1 MMFVSLDL
9 ETTGFN
15 PKKDKIIEFGAI
27 KFDLSGNKETL
38 KFFVNPGIPLPQI
51 ITHITGITDKDLK
64 SAPKFEEKMDEIKNF
79 IGDLPII
86 GHNIKFDTG
95 FLRENGIEMNNV
107 EYDTLEMASIL
118 IPSLPSYSLEILSH
132 VLKLTHEEKHRALD
146 DSIAAME
153 LFLKLTETFQNLS
166 EKLIEKIKNLVKK
179 SEWPLQKFLL
189 ELNPKKSEQKGVK
202 QIAPTQKESYKNMKL
217 AQEIINEPGNCLI
230 ELNPPYENLVEEL
243 LSITDKNTHICV
255 PANLNVEKLDAF
267 KNYISK
273 EKVEK
278 FCERK
283 AFQNYEITALL
294 KILVWLENTKTGLIK
309 EISLFREE
317 KDILLHVTADKDF
330 IEIPNDKAIIC
341 SHEYLIEEKPKI
353 ENLILIDFEK
363 FTKNLH
369 YNLSSYL
376 SLNMLTS
383 CLNNLKFLYP
393 NNQTVQSLISKM
405 TILFG
410 LIGMIFEKYENQ
422 SRYSQKNFIDQG
434 SLSTKEWT
442 DIKSTITN
450 LDETSKELE
459 EIEEIHSAPMLKNWW
474 KMVEVLKDFFCNPD
488 LAKKIYWTEKN
499 QYEEMVIHISP
510 IHLKNHT
517 KEIFDKVNS
526 YKIIDENIDLSD
538 NGLFI
543 KTAFGLPES
552 LPVKILT
559 GNTTFDIKIIK
570 NAPGNDYENEN
581 FTAKYIISQMKT
593 LKGRSALI
601 CNSKKQLE
609 FFTVKLS
616 KELAPLGIKV
626 VSEGPGSAAKIGEKF
641 NQDPEKS
648 IALISRN
655 SWDNFKYYDLL
666 DQIFLHKLP
675 FDFPEDPYLMSLNAN
690 FEDSF
695 NEFQVPKAIF
705 AFKKVLHRLK
715 NNTSVTVFD
724 PRILTRNYSDAF
736 IKNLSSMAKI
746 DCQSHIF

>member
-1 MMFVSLDL
+1 MFVSLDL
-9 ETTGFN
+9 ETTGFE
-15 PKKDKIIEFGAI
+15 PKKDKIIEFGAV

-38 KFFVNPGIPLPQI
+38 RFFINPGIPLPQI
-51 ITHITGITDKDLK
+51 ITHITGITDKDLQ
-64 SAPKFEEKMDEIKNF
+64 SAPKFAEKIDEIRNF

-95 FLRENGIEMNNV
+95 FLRENGMEINNI

-146 DSIAAME
+146 DSVAAME

-189 ELNPKKSEQKGVK
+189 ELNSKKPQEKAVRKAVQIHKNNQENSE
-202 QIAPTQKESYKNMKL
+202 L
-217 AQEIINEPGNCLI
+217 AQKIINEHESCLT
-230 ELNPPYENLVEEL
+230 ELIPPYENLVEGL
-243 LSITDKNTHICV
+243 ILSADKNTHICV
-255 PANLNVEKLDAF
+255 PNNLDTEKIDAS
-267 KNYISK
+267 KNYISR

-294 KILVWLENTKTGLIK
+294 KILVWLESTKTGLIK

-317 KDILLHVTADKDF
+317 KDILLHVTADKDS
-330 IEIPNDKAIIC
+330 INILKNKAIVC
-341 SHEYLIEEKPKI
+341 SHEYLIEEKPEI

-369 YNLSSYL
+369 YNLSNYL

-393 NNQTVQSLISKM
+393 ENKTVESLISKM

-410 LIGMIFEKYENQ
+410 LIGMIFEKYETE
-422 SRYSQKNFIDQG
+422 SRYSQKNFTSPE

-442 DIKSTITN
+442 DVKSTINN

-459 EIEEIHSAPMLKNWW
+459 EINEIESRPIVQNWCKMIRILK
-474 KMVEVLKDFFCNPD
+474 EFFCKPEFT
-488 LAKKIYWTEKN
+488 KKFYWTEKN
-499 QYEEMVIHISP
+499 QYEEIVVHISP
-510 IHLKNHT
+510 IYLKDYT

-526 YKIIDENIDLSD
+526 YKIIDENVDLSD

-543 KTAFGLPES
+543 KNLFGLPEN
-552 LPVKILT
+552 LPVQILKD
-559 GNTTFDIKIIK
+559 NKKLSIKIIK

-581 FTAKYIISQMKT
+581 FTAKYIISQMKD
-593 LKGRSALI
+593 LKGRCALI

-609 FFTVKLS
+609 YFTVKLS
-616 KELAPLGIKV
+616 KELSPLGIKV
-626 VSEGPGSAAKIGEKF
+626 ISEGPGSAAKIGEKF
-641 NQDPEKS
+641 KQTPEKS

-655 SWDNFKYYDLL
+655 SWDNFKYYGLL
-666 DQIFLHKLP
+666 DQIFMHKLP

-695 NEFQVPKAIF
+695 NEFQIPKAIF
-705 AFKKVLHRLK
+705 AFKKVLHRLIE
-715 NNTSVTVFD
+715 NTQITLFD
-724 PRILTRNYSDAF
+724 PRILTRNYSNTF
-736 IKNLSSMAKI
+736 IENLSNMAKI
-746 DCQSHIF
+746 EVAS